1 MISFSSCSGPVV
13 SFRFHLVLCSAHFL
27 LVFLT
32 VLIIESLLLLLLL
45 LLLDMPLLTHTVWLS
60 VERDSGDELSPL
72 PSFAAAAE

>member
-45 LLLDMPLLTHTVWLS
+45 LLDMPLLTHTVWLS